1 MLVMAHGFI
10 PFDLDQRFL
19 LPPDLREWLPEGH
32 LASFILEVVGE
43 LGLSELMQ
51 AYAKNTE
58 RGRAGYHPRMLLGLI
73 LYGYCTGV
81 RSSRQIERRTHE
93 DVAFRVLAGNQHP
106 DHDTIADFR
115 QRHLQI
121 VAKLFMQVLRLC
133 QKAGLVKLGHVCIDG
148 TKVKA
153 NASKHKAMS
162 YERMNETEK
171 RLQAQAHEILAQAA
185 ATDAQEDTQYGKG
198 KRGDE
203 LPEELARREGR
214 LAKIRAAKAALEQEA
229 EEKAKQRAAAAEA
242 KNEARGRKEQETG
255 KKLGGHPACVPDP
268 EQAKPEPKAQRNFTD
283 PDSRIMKDGASK
295 SFEQCYNAQAAVDSA
310 AQVIVAAAVTQQ
322 TNDKQQLVPM
332 MHKTIENT
340 GRAPQV
346 ASADAGYFSAA
357 AVNDPSLAGINLLV
371 PPDRQKHSGSADHND
386 PTPLADPAVRAMRD
400 RLRKPIN
407 QQLYS
412 RRKVIVEPVFGQTK
426 EARGIRRFLLR
437 GHDNV
442 TAEWSLICLTHNLLK
457 LFRTQRMVPV
467 TAAAPC

>member
-1 MLVMAHGFI
+1 MARGFI
-10 PFDLDQRFL
+10 PFDVDQRFL

-43 LGLSELMQ
+43 LELGELMQ

-58 RGRAGYHPRMLLGLI
+58 RGRAGYHPKMLLGLI

-81 RSSRQIERRTHE
+81 RSSRQIERRTYE

-115 QRHLQI
+115 QRHLQV
-121 VAKLFMQVLRLC
+121 VAKLFLQVLRLC

-162 YERMNETEK
+162 YDRMNETEK
-171 RLQAQAHEILAQAA
+171 RLQAEVEELLAQAA
-185 ATDAQEDTQYGKG
+185 ATDAQEDAQHGKG

-229 EEKAKQRAAAAEA
+229 KEKAQQQAAVAHA
-242 KNEARGRKEQETG
+242 KNEARESKEQETG
-255 KKLGGHPACVPDP
+255 KKLGGRPAVVPDT

-283 PDSRIMKDGASK
+283 PESRIMKDGASK
-295 SFEQCYNAQAAVDSA
+295 SFEQCYNAQAAVDST

-332 MHKTIENT
+332 MQKTIENT

-357 AVNDPSLAGINLLV
+357 AISDPGLAGINVLV
-371 PPDRQKHSGSADHND
+371 PPDRQKHSGPAKHND
-386 PTPLADPAVRAMRD
+386 PGLQADSAAQVMRD
-400 RLRKPIN
+400 KLRQPSN

-412 RRKVIVEPVFGQTK
+412 RRKVVVEPVFGQTK

-437 GHDNV
+437 GYDNV
-442 TAEWSLICLTHNLLK
+442 SAEWSIICLTHNLLK
-457 LFRTQRMVPV
+457 LFRTQRVA
-467 TAAAPC
+467 TCAAAALC

>member
-1 MLVMAHGFI
+1 MAHGFI
-10 PFDLDQRFL
+10 AFDLDQRFL
-19 LPPDLREWLPEGH
+19 LPPDVRQWLPEGH
-32 LASFILEVVGE
+32 LASFILEVVSE
-43 LGLSELMQ
+43 LELVELMQ
-51 AYAKNTE
+51 AYAKNTD

-115 QRHLQI
+115 RRHLQI
-121 VAKLFMQVLRLC
+121 LAKLFMQVLRLC
-133 QKAGLVKLGHVCIDG
+133 QRAGLVKLGHVCIDG

-162 YERMNETEK
+162 YDRMNETEK
-171 RLQAQAHEILAQAA
+171 RLEAEVTELLAQAA
-185 ATDAQEDTQYGKG
+185 ATDAQEDAQYGKG

-214 LAKIRAAKAALEQEA
+214 LLKIRAAKAALEQEA
-229 EEKAKQRAAAAEA
+229 KEKAQQQAAAAKA
-242 KNEARGRKEQETG
+242 KNEARELKEQETG
-255 KKLGGHPACVPDP
+255 KKLGGRPAQEPGP

-295 SFEQCYNAQAAVDSA
+295 SFEQCYNAQAAVDST

-322 TNDKQQLVPM
+322 TNDKQQLVAM
-332 MHKTIENT
+332 MLQAIENT
-340 GRAPQV
+340 GEAPQV

-357 AVNDPSLAGINLLV
+357 AISDPSLAGINLLV
-371 PPDRQKHSGSADHND
+371 PPERQKHSGADEKDDPRSQADSA
-386 PTPLADPAVRAMRD
+386 AGAMREK
-400 RLRKPIN
+400 LQAPAN
-407 QQLYS
+407 HQLYAQ
-412 RRKVIVEPVFGQTK
+412 RKAVVEPVFGQIK

-437 GHDNV
+437 GLDKAS
-442 TAEWSLICLTHNLLK
+442 AEWSIICLTHNLLK
-457 LFRTQRMVPV
+457 LYRAHSAPLS
-467 TAAAPC
+467 AAAFC

>member
-1 MLVMAHGFI
+1 MAHGFI

-43 LGLSELMQ
+43 LELSELMH

-106 DHDTIADFR
+106 DHDTIAGFR

-121 VAKLFMQVLRLC
+121 LAKLFMQVLRLC

-162 YERMNETEK
+162 YERMNETQR
-171 RLQAQAHEILAQAA
+171 RLQAEVDELLAQAA
-185 ATDAQEDTQYGKG
+185 AMDAQEDAQYGKG

-229 EEKAKQRAAAAEA
+229 KEKAQQQAAEAKA
-242 KNEARGRKEQETG
+242 KNEARERKEQETG
-255 KKLGGHPACVPDP
+255 KKLGGHPASVPDR

-295 SFEQCYNAQAAVDSA
+295 SFEQCYNAQAAVDST
-310 AQVIVAAAVTQQ
+310 AQVIVAAALTQQ

-332 MHKTIENT
+332 MQKTIENM
-340 GRAPQV
+340 GRAPEAV
-346 ASADAGYFSAA
+346 SADAGYFSAA
-357 AVNDPSLAGINLLV
+357 AISDPILAGINLLV
-371 PPDRQKHSGSADHND
+371 PPDRQKHSGPAEQDD
-386 PTPLADPAVRAMRD
+386 PRSQVDPAVRAMRD
-400 RLRKPIN
+400 RLREPTNLK
-407 QQLYS
+407 LYS
-412 RRKVIVEPVFGQTK
+412 RRKVVVEPVFGQTK
-426 EARGIRRFLLR
+426 DARGIRRFLLR
-437 GHDNV
+437 GYNNV
-442 TAEWSLICLTHNLLK
+442 AAEWSIICLTHNLLK
-457 LFRTQRMVPV
+457 LFRTQRMAPF
-467 TAAAPC
+467 AAAPC